1 MMTGYSEQSD
11 REQIQQIL
19 TANVRALNDRIEEGW
34 DGELPTDDERLQ
46 LTRLRT
52 LAHLAREYRL
62 LARDADLDEME
73 AEVDLLQEAT
83 ALTDERNR

>member
-1 MMTGYSEQSD
+1 MTRQPEQSD
-11 REQIQQIL
+11 RKQIQQIL
-19 TANVRALNDRIEEGW
+19 TANVRALDDRIEEAW
-34 DGELPTDDERLQ
+34 DGDLTTDDERLQ

-83 ALTDERNR
+83 ALTDGEDK

>member
-1 MMTGYSEQSD
+1 MTRQPEQSD
-11 REQIQQIL
+11 RKQIQQIL
-19 TANVRALNDRIEEGW
+19 TANVRALDDRIEEAW
-34 DGELPTDDERLQ
+34 DGDLTTDDERLQ

-83 ALTDERNR
+83 ALTNGEDQ

>member
-1 MMTGYSEQSD
+1 MTKQPEQSD
-11 REQIQQIL
+11 RKQIQQIL
-19 TANVRALNDRIEEGW
+19 TANVRALDDRIEEAW
-34 DGELPTDDERLQ
+34 DGDLTTDDERLQ

-73 AEVDLLQEAT
+73 AEIDLLQEAT
-83 ALTDERNR
+83 ALTDGEDQ

>member
-1 MMTGYSEQSD
+1 MTRQPEQSD
-11 REQIQQIL
+11 RKQIQQIL
-19 TANVRALNDRIEEGW
+19 TANVRALDDRIEEAW
-34 DGELPTDDERLQ
+34 DGDLTTDDERLQ

-83 ALTDERNR
+83 ALMDGEDK